1 MALTTPGNLK
11 TNYLNNALHS
21 VSRFSAN
28 FVKVGIKGR
37 EPGKELWVRNE
48 MKCDGEKL

>member
-1 MALTTPGNLK
+1 MALSTPGNLK
-11 TNYLNNALHS
+11 ANDFNNALYS

-37 EPGKELWVRNE
+37 EPGKEVWIRNG
-48 MKCDGEKL
+48 MKCDREKL